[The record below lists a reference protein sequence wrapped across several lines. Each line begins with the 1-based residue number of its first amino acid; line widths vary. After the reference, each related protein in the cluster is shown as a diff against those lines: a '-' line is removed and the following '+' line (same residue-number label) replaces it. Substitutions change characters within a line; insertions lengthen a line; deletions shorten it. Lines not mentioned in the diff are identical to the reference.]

1 MVGRAY
7 RLRLRRRI
15 KVGKQQAADMGMQA
29 ERKIDRY
36 FFRRLEHIVPVGRF
50 VMVWV
55 ALLFF
60 LAGGVVVQALNLS
73 NYYEFL
79 KPVPGGVHTE
89 GMVGGF
95 TTANPLYA
103 TNQADMSVTRLV
115 FSSLLK
121 YDEDGKLVGDLA
133 KSWQVSESE
142 TEYTVTLNDDIFWHD
157 GQPVTAK
164 DVVFT
169 YKTIQKPDA
178 QSPLFGGWQNITV
191 TQKDAKTVTFALSN
205 PLSSFLH
212 SLTNGIVPEHVLKDV
227 KPANLRTASFNTINP
242 VGSGPFKWR
251 SVEVRGAVQQN
262 REERIALEGYD
273 GYYAGAPKLDGFVLR
288 VFHDKNQ
295 LISEFKNLQV
305 DAMAGLDEV
314 PASLQDDTSVVTYN
328 LPLKAQVMTYFKTTS
343 GVLANPKVRQA
354 LVHAANQQEII
365 KTLSYPTIPVT
376 EPVLRGQFGY
386 DPALQQLVYNQAE
399 AKNLLDADGWVVG
412 KNGIR
417 MKDNVPLSF
426 ALHAKNTPEFT
437 RVTTMLQKQWR
448 AIGVDAKLVLQD
460 DTEFEGTLSGHA
472 YDALLYG
479 ISVGED
485 PDVYAYWHSS
495 QADVRSVNWL
505 NFSEYKSDTVDDA
518 ISAGRTRMDTQ
529 LRAIK
534 YKPFLEAWRTDA
546 PALGL
551 YQPRYLYVSHGQVY
565 GLEEHPISSQVER
578 FSNVT
583 NWMTQR
589 ARLTE

>member
-7 RLRLRRRI
+7 RLRLRRRL
-15 KVGKQQAADMGMQA
+15 KVGKQQAADMGLQA
-29 ERKIDRY
+29 ERKVDRY
-36 FFRRLEHIVPVGRF
+36 FFRRLERIVPVGRF
-50 VMVWV
+50 VAVWV

-73 NYYEFL
+73 TYYEFL
-79 KPVPGGVHTE
+79 KPAPGGVHTE

-115 FSSLLK
+115 FSSLLT
-121 YDEDGKLVGDLA
+121 YNENGELVGDLA
-133 KSWQVSESE
+133 KSWHVSESE
-142 TEYTVTLNDDIFWHD
+142 TEYTVTLRDDAMWHD
-157 GQPVTAK
+157 GQPVVAK

-191 TQKDAKTVTFALSN
+191 TQKDAKTVVFALSN

-212 SLTNGIVPEHVLKDV
+212 SLTNGIVPEHVLKDI
-227 KPANLRTASFNTINP
+227 KPVNLRTASFNTVNP

-251 SVEVRGAVQQN
+251 SVEVRGSAQQN

-273 GYYAGAPKLDGFVLR
+273 DYYGGAPKLDGFVLR
-288 VFHDKNQ
+288 VFQNKDR

-314 PASLQDDTSVVTYN
+314 PESLLNDSSVVTYS
-328 LPLKAQVMTYFKTTS
+328 LPLKAQVMTYFKTSS
-343 GVLANPKVRQA
+343 GVLASTKVRQA
-354 LVHAANQQEII
+354 LVHAANPQEII
-365 KTLSYPTIPVT
+365 SSLSYPTIPVT
-376 EPVLRGQFGY
+376 EPVLRSQLGY
-386 DPALQQLVYNQAE
+386 DPALQQLPFNQAE
-399 AKNLLDADGWVVG
+399 AKTLLDSDGWIVG

-417 MKDNVPLSF
+417 VKNNVPLSF
-426 ALHAKNTPEFT
+426 NLHAKNIPEFT
-437 RVTTMLQKQWR
+437 RATTLLQKQWR
-448 AIGVDAKLVLQD
+448 TVGVDAKLVLQD

-505 NFSEYKSDTVDDA
+505 NFSEYKSDVADDA
-518 ISAGRTRMDTQ
+518 ISAGRTRTDSE

-534 YKPFLEAWRTDA
+534 YKPFLEAWRADA

-551 YQPRYLYVSHGQVY
+551 YQPRYLYISHGQVY
-565 GLEEHPISSQVER
+565 GLEEHPINSQVER

-583 NWMTQR
+583 DWMTQR
-589 ARLTE
+589 ARASE